1 MDRAPSVAPPEATPA
16 YLAGSHRVIYAAIAG
31 NAAIAVFKFLAAWI
45 TNSSVMLAEA
55 IHSAVDTGNEMLL
68 LLGTRRSRQP
78 ADSVH
83 PFGYGKELYFWS
95 LLVAMLVF
103 ALGSG
108 LSIYEGIT
116 RLRAPQV
123 ESVSTTWNYI
133 VLAVAA
139 IFEFLSWSV
148 AQHELN
154 RLRPKGL
161 SLIRT
166 IQRSKDPS
174 VFSVFLEDSCALAGL
189 AVAALG
195 IYFSHLLHLPWL
207 DPAASLVVGG
217 LLAAAAWI
225 LAAESR
231 ALLVGES
238 ATEEQIRAVRAMVL
252 AEPAVEQVGRIF
264 TMQLGP
270 GAVLMTAN
278 IRFRRD
284 LRLQD
289 LEAVIDRIERHAREI
304 DPTIRHVFL
313 EAESLRATTG
323 AEPLRDGS

>member
-1 MDRAPSVAPPEATPA
+1 MDRAPSVAPPEATPG
-16 YLAGSHRVIYAAIAG
+16 YLAGSQRFIYAAIAG

-68 LLGTRRSRQP
+68 LLGTRRSRHP

-108 LSIYEGIT
+108 LSIYEGVT

-123 ESVSTTWNYI
+123 ESVSTTWNYS
-133 VLAVAA
+133 VLGVAA

-174 VFSVFLEDSCALAGL
+174 VFSVFLEDTCALAG
-189 AVAALG
+189 
-195 IYFSHLLHLPWL
+195 
-207 DPAASLVVGG
+207 
-217 LLAAAAWI
+217 LAAAAWI

-323 AEPLRDGS
+323 AEPQRDGS